1 MHYWYIVDV
10 FNRYIYI
17 RATMSTTIDRLLA
30 VSISTYNP
38 LRTSRQKTNLF
49 VALFLVFI
57 TISNHTWRRAF
68 YSLLTQWWLFQR
80 LVRESDEEIK
90 HYKTLREYIVLERYI
105 KFGIEKT
112 YYLWNARTISTF
124 HGYRNTSFILR
135 RSNKNQARVIQS
147 TRWLMRSKFFLWH
160 LHWVVIWYRIIY
172 TERDIYITSNLNNQI
187 VDSPFSIRI
196 LF

>member
-1 MHYWYIVDV
+1 MFPTYV
-10 FNRYIYI
+10 YIYI

-38 LRTSRQKTNLF
+38 LRTSRRKTNLF

-57 TISNHTWRRAF
+57 TISNHTWWRAF
-68 YSLLTQWWLFQR
+68 YSFLTQWWWFQW
-80 LVRESDEEIK
+80 LVRESDEGIK

-112 YYLWNARTISTF
+112 YYLWNVRTISTF
-124 HGYRNTSFILR
+124 HSYRNTSFILR
-135 RSNKNQARVIQS
+135 CSNKNQARAIQS
-147 TRWLMRSKFFLWH
+147 IRWLMRSKFFLWH
-160 LHWVVIWYRIIY
+160 LHWVVVWYRIIY
-172 TERDIYITSNLNNQI
+172 TEKDIYITFNLNNQI
-187 VDSPFSIRI
+187 VDSPFSITI